1 MKDPIVIYDIRTDEY
16 SVYLEHRANNDFV
29 CNVYVKHS
37 DSVRHMVNVYAE
49 QPTIAQML
57 GDVLSYAVTSKR
69 PYKAGQPCDGSI
81 DSPAFHLYFQLC
93 NAFSLDPVAIY
104 LEAYDDDRTFNL
116 NDVMAITDFAQ
127 WQGVEVI
134 TDWNTHNILRVLDSL
149 TEINNH
155 QLRSVIEDKLTDILH
170 Q

>member
-1 MKDPIVIYDIRTDEY
+1 MKEPIVIYDIRTDGY
-16 SVYLEHRANNDFV
+16 SVYLEQRAINDFV

-37 DSVRHMVNVYAE
+37 DSIRHMVNVYAE

-57 GDVLSYAVTSKR
+57 GDVLSYSVTSKR

-81 DSPAFHLYFQLC
+81 DSPTFHLFFQLC
-93 NAFSLDPVAIY
+93 KAFSLDPVSCY
-104 LEAYDDDRTFNL
+104 LEAYDDDRTFNH
-116 NDVMAITDFAQ
+116 NDVIAITDFAE

-134 TDWNTHNILRVLDSL
+134 TNWTSHNILRVLDSL

-155 QLRSVIEDKLTDILH
+155 QLRSILEDKLSQFIH